1 MQNAAYFTLV
11 AAASAS
17 GGRDALPALAAQDE
31 HLAKKL
37 RSAPRTNEERKSR
50 HREVER
56 RRTRRMNML
65 IEQLRGEIESSGR
78 TVDANKASVLAASI
92 DLINSLRTEIRQLK
106 SGSASNGGAAT
117 AGIAAGDDVK
127 VTKAMI
133 SATGAAA
140 ADAAAVAV
148 CGTGGPAAQPQGGHL
163 ATAAAA
169 LQAQVHAQA
178 HAQVRAQSQSQLQA
192 QAQAQAQAA
201 RRFQQRHQ
209 VEHLMRYKQ
218 QMLPPNAAA
227 AAQSQLQFMRAH
239 QMQQLF
245 ASGAHARAWTSLPA
259 ANQSVAATV
268 LRAAAQRAATV
279 VAAHTAESATM
290 AAAVAPAG
298 RPATAA
304 PAAASAVVAATDA
317 DAIAP
322 APTPAGAPAAAPA
335 HAAAVGTK
343 RPRVS
348 L

>member
-1 MQNAAYFTLV
+1 MQNAAYFALV

-140 ADAAAVAV
+140 ADATAVAV

-169 LQAQVHAQA
+169 LQAQAHAQA
-178 HAQVRAQSQSQLQA
+178 HAQVRAQSQLQA

-201 RRFQQRHQ
+201 RRFQQLHQ

-317 DAIAP
+317 DAKAP